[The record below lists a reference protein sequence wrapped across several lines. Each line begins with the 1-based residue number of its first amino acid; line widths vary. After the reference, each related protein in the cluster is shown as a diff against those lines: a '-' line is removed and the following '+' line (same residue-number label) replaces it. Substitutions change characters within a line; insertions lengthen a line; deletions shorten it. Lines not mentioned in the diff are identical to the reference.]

1 MNNCCSVKSVQI
13 RRFFRSVFS
22 EKTPYLDTFQAV
34 YYSCHSLTLYS
45 AWWILVRTQMT
56 KCDFSKVAWQLYWNH
71 TSAWVFYCK
80 FAAYFCEQLFRRTSL
95 EGYFWHSSEHQTLKG
110 QYFYFFKFGINLKS
124 SRNSKCDALSD
135 LVPFAQFKDCE
146 KHPWWSVI
154 LSKVAGFSL
163 QLY

>member
-1 MNNCCSVKSVQI
+1 MWPNSQFPADLVAFTKEIVNGRPHFLHSV
-13 RRFFRSVFS
+13 
-22 EKTPYLDTFQAV
+22 
-34 YYSCHSLTLYS
+34 
-45 AWWILVRTQMT
+45 
-56 KCDFSKVAWQLYWNH
+56 YWNH